1 VFAYQEEDGTE
12 ETSLGELLQNP
23 RALSILAK
31 HGLPCL
37 SCPAI
42 SFEMGSLRLS
52 SGKLYGPDVKA
63 VIKELNEAFQESEAR
78 P

>member
-1 VFAYQEEDGTE
+1 MEVTE
-12 ETSLGELLQNP
+12 ETPLGELLQNP

-31 HGLPCL
+31 YGLPCL

-42 SFEMGSLRLS
+42 SFEMGFLRL
-52 SGKLYGPDVKA
+52 GQVAKLYGLDVKA
-63 VIKELNEAFQESEAR
+63 VIKELNEALQESKAR

>member
-1 VFAYQEEDGTE
+1 MEVTE
-12 ETSLGELLQNP
+12 ETRLGELLENP

-42 SFEMGSLRLS
+42 SFETGFLRL
-52 SGKLYGPDVKA
+52 GQVAKLYGLDVKA
-63 VIKELNEAFQESEAR
+63 IIKELNEALQESEAR